1 MRLRY
6 LFIIRGDFVH
16 CFDGLETH
24 EGKVALASFKYP
36 PPPGGYFTLESE
48 SGGRLS
54 QVKLLTVRP
63 QCYAHDNKKWKMCT
77 KDEGAVRQKK

>member
-16 CFDGLETH
+16 CFDGLERH
-24 EGKVALASFKYP
+24 EGKVALASHNMLHSSPKV
-36 PPPGGYFTLESE
+36 EVAVA
-48 SGGRLS
+48 S
-54 QVKLLTVRP
+54 QAADRTATMLRTR
-63 QCYAHDNKKWKMCT
+63 QKKWKMCT